1 MTIMTH
7 DPLAASFGIA
17 ASGMKAQA
25 TRLRVVSENIANANS
40 TAETPGGDP
49 YRRKTIVFA
58 NVLDRALG
66 ADRVDVKRIGRDKGD
81 FSLRHDPGHPAA
93 NAAGYVKQPNVN
105 TLVEMMD
112 MREAGRSYEANLN
125 LLQQARS
132 MVGRTIDMLRG

>member
-1 MTIMTH
+1 MMI

-17 ASGMKAQA
+17 ATGMKAQA
-25 TRLRVVSENIANANS
+25 TRLRVVAENMANANS

-58 NVLDRALG
+58 SILDRALG
-66 ADRVDVKRIGRDKGD
+66 ADTVEVKKIGRDTGA
-81 FSLRHDPGHPAA
+81 FTMRHDPSHPAA
-93 NAAGYVKQPNVN
+93 NAEGYVKTPNVN

-125 LLQQARS
+125 LLQQARG